1 VAEAE
6 EGWGRVWKLD
16 WCIINLKPDRSVK
29 SIRFFLLRN
38 FVFPL
43 LLLTNPNRVIL
54 STKHVNLK
62 DDAGVHD
69 KGLPSHGA

>member
-1 VAEAE
+1 MSGNSTGV
-6 EGWGRVWKLD
+6 L
-16 WCIINLKPDRSVK
+16 NLKPDRSFK

-69 KGLPSHGA
+69 KGFPSHGA